1 MKSTP
6 LPPESATP
14 GLHRSVGFL
23 GVLGQSVA
31 GVAPTTTP
39 TINIALIFVV
49 AGSGSWLAYLVAM
62 VAIFLVAFNLVPLA
76 RRFAGAGSLSDL
88 VSHGLGATG
97 RLWTAWAL
105 LLAYLAVSVATLAGC
120 TNYISMLF
128 GWMGV
133 SLPLFCWVGLMGGLA
148 AVLAFRDIRLSTGLM
163 LALECVS
170 LVLIFLLCVM
180 ILVRQ
185 GVAVDVSQFD
195 LKGLS
200 ASGMSNALL
209 IGVLSFVGFEAA
221 ATLGA
226 EARQPLRDIPRV
238 LLLTPLLTGL
248 FFVFSA
254 YVIVLGFNRYGIAVA
269 TSEAPLDDLARALHR
284 PGLGVLVALG
294 ASISLF
300 ACVIATM
307 VAASRVI
314 FSLARQ
320 GALPAALGQV
330 KGPHSAPQRAVALTS
345 GLILTAGLAL
355 ATFAKPLDIYNW
367 AGTFGTLGCVLAY
380 ALTCVATPIFLRRQG
395 QLRAHHVIVSLAAL
409 GVLGYV
415 IFGCLYP
422 IPAAPMNFIPWL
434 FLALFLGGI
443 ALSLRL
449 IGRKSQI

>member
-1 MKSTP
+1 MPGPGHVESPPMKRAP
-6 LPPESATP
+6 LPPESETP

-49 AGSGSWLAYLVAM
+49 AGSGSWLAYLIAT

-76 RRFAGAGSLSDL
+76 RRFSGAGSLSDL
-88 VSHGLGATG
+88 VAHGLGATG

-105 LLAYLAVSVATLAGC
+105 LLAYLAVAVATLGGC

-128 GWMGV
+128 SSVGV
-133 SLPLFCWVGLMGGLA
+133 SLPLVVWVALMGGLA
-148 AVLAFRDIRLSTGLM
+148 AVFAFRDIRLSTGLM

-170 LVLIFLLCVM
+170 LTLIFLLCVM

-185 GVAVDVSQFD
+185 GIAVDVSQFD

-200 ASGMSNALL
+200 AGGMSNAML
-209 IGVLSFVGFEAA
+209 IGVLSFAGFEAA

-254 YVIVLGFNRYGIAVA
+254 YVIVLGFNHYGIAVA
-269 TSEAPLDDLARALHR
+269 TSEAPLDDLAHALHR

-294 ASISLF
+294 AAISLF

-307 VAASRVI
+307 VAASRMV
-314 FSLARQ
+314 FALARQ

-330 KGPHSAPQRAVALTS
+330 RGPHSAPQRAVALS
-345 GLILTAGLAL
+345 GSIILVVALAL
-355 ATFAKPLDIYNW
+355 ATFAKPLDIYDW
-367 AGTFGTLGCVLAY
+367 LGTFGTFGCVIAY
-380 ALTCVATPIFLRRQG
+380 ALTCIATPLYLRRQG
-395 QLRAHHVIVSLAAL
+395 ELRPTTSS
-409 GVLGYV
+409 
-415 IFGCLYP
+415 YP
-422 IPAAPMNFIPWL
+422 
-434 FLALFLGGI
+434 
-443 ALSLRL
+443 
-449 IGRKSQI
+449 